1 MKRILLINPP
11 ETEQTGFTNPPLGL
25 LYVAGTLLKGGF
37 DVRVVDGCMEGM
49 ETVRKRLVEFQP
61 HFAGITC
68 LTPERKKA
76 FEIASLVKEYA
87 PDAKVIL
94 GGAHATIMHRQIM
107 EHYPRID
114 YIVLGEGETTCL
126 EIAQGT
132 PPSGIDGLVYRDPE
146 GVIRKTGGRK
156 RRENL
161 DDIPFPAWH
170 LVDLRK
176 YPAWTD
182 GAVLSHNGVNLW
194 REPRVSVIFSRGCGG
209 HCSFCSTWWI
219 WKGWRCRSPRNMAE
233 ELELLYREYGIRH
246 FCFADDA
253 MTLDRHATIALCD
266 EIVSRGLKIAF
277 HVTTRTDSVDE
288 EVLRKLKIA
297 GCYAIAYGVESGS
310 EKILKGMNKENEVP
324 NARRAIELTRK
335 TGISVTAL
343 MIVGNVGETDD
354 TIAETIR
361 FLRDTKPDVVG
372 CAGGLWVLPGT
383 ALYQNCKRTGF
394 IDDDF
399 WLTDEPYKVYTVE
412 KSPDEI
418 KRYYGDITRS
428 VSSPRKTFDAV
439 LAKLL
444 LALGEKFPARSG
456 KSGT

>member
-1 MKRILLINPP
+1 VKRILLINPP
-11 ETEQTGFTNPPLGL
+11 ETEQSGFTNPPLGL
-25 LYVAGTLLKGGF
+25 LYIAGTLLKGGL
-37 DVRVVDGCMEGM
+37 DVRVVDGCLEGK
-49 ETVRKRLVEFQP
+49 ESVRKQLVEFRP

-68 LTPERKKA
+68 LTPGRKKA
-76 FEIASLVKEYA
+76 FEMASLVKETV
-87 PDAKVIL
+87 PGAKVIL

-107 EHYPRID
+107 EHYPLID
-114 YIVLGEGETTCL
+114 YIVLGEGEATCL
-126 EIAQGT
+126 EIAKGT
-132 PPSGIDGLVYRDPE
+132 PSSMIDGLVYRDTE
-146 GVIRKTGGRK
+146 GVIRETGRRK
-156 RRENL
+156 HRENL

-182 GAVLSHNGVNLW
+182 GSVLSHNGVNLW

-219 WKGWRCRSPRNMAE
+219 WKGWRRRSPRNMTG
-233 ELELLYREYGIRH
+233 ELELLYKEYGIRH

-253 MTLDRHATIALCD
+253 MTLDRQATIALCD

-310 EKILKGMNKENEVP
+310 ETILKGMNKENEVP
-324 NARRAIELTRK
+324 HARRAIELTRK
-335 TGISVTAL
+335 AGISVTAL
-343 MIVGNVGETDD
+343 MIVGNVGETDA
-354 TIAETIR
+354 TIDETIR

-372 CAGGLWVLPGT
+372 CAGGLWILPGT
-383 ALYQNCKRTGF
+383 ALYQNCKRIGF

-412 KSPDEI
+412 KSSDEI
-418 KRYYGDITRS
+418 KRYCEEITRT
-428 VSSPRKTFDAV
+428 VSSPGKTFAAV

-444 LALGEKFPARSG
+444 VALGGTLTARTR
-456 KSGT
+456 KHTM